1 MKSKRQRGASHALLP
16 ANVILPIPTGVAD
29 LSKGCP
35 LMFTN
40 QAETNCSE
48 DAPQFEHDS
57 TAVHVGESAW

>member
-1 MKSKRQRGASHALLP
+1 M
-16 ANVILPIPTGVAD
+16 PTGVAD

-48 DAPQFEHDS
+48 DAPQFVQDS